1 VETPTVPVEA
11 RLQLPPGEN
20 VPVEFVTKLTVPV
33 GLVGP
38 EDVSVTV
45 AVQLVAV
52 PVVRELG
59 EHAILEVVLCNGAGC
74 DARRKIAWL
83 DV

>member
-1 VETPTVPVEA
+1 METPIVPLEA

-20 VPVEFVTKLTVPV
+20 VPVEFVTKLSVPV
-33 GLVGP
+33 GLVGF

-59 EHAILEVVLCNGAGC
+59 EHEMLVAVLCNGAGC
-74 DARRKIAWL
+74 DARRKVAKL